1 MKKKAY
7 IYSVIAVICL
17 VCSGCG
23 KRAQEPAFELEQEQ
37 EIEEKSQEG
46 PNLPMDAEAFSAML
60 EEAMKSMEFSPTIQV
75 TCSCAGESQAV
86 VEASQTAVEIQQ
98 APQEPADD
106 GKVNINTADAAA
118 LQTLNGIGESRA
130 QAIISYRESCGAFQ
144 SIEDIKQVD
153 GIKDGVFNK
162 IRDEISVR

>member
-7 IYSVIAVICL
+7 ICAVIAAICL
-17 VCSGCG
+17 LCAGCG
-23 KRAQEPAFELEQEQ
+23 KRSQAPAFELEQDQ
-37 EIEEKSQEG
+37 ETEEEG
-46 PNLPMDAEAFSAML
+46 RESLDSAMDPETFKAML
-60 EEAMKSMEFSPTIQV
+60 KEAMESIEFSPTIQV
-75 TCSCAGESQAV
+75 TCGCAGEPQAV
-86 VEASQTAVEIQQ
+86 VEPSQTAAEAAQ
-98 APQEPADD
+98 APADD

-130 QAIISYRESCGAFQ
+130 QAIISYRESCGAFG

-162 IRDEISVR
+162 IRDAISVG